1 MAFSPQIMKS
11 AKVPAFNLSQNK
23 AGDLSVLDSIKRDLL
38 GQYSYNIDLQLNTGL
53 EILVNDS
60 QTDSKLNCNLN
71 LLYTPSYS

>member
-71 LLYTPSYS
+71 LLYNFLNI

>member
-23 AGDLSVLDSIKRDLL
+23 AGDLSALDSIKRDLL

-71 LLYTPSYS
+71 LLYSPSYS

>member
-71 LLYTPSYS
+71 LLYTSSYS

>member
-71 LLYTPSYS
+71 LLYNPSYS